1 MIIDQLIAIPS
12 PQSDDELPIERG
24 QLTYKIKWSDLA
36 GNDIGDLQSD
46 MTTAQGDITALQS
59 AMTDAQGDI
68 TDLQSDMTTAQ
79 GQISTLETAM
89 GNVILQA
96 ARVDV
101 SAAGTTT
108 HTLTGLTENHVVASW
123 GMFTD
128 STLATAIPENAPTC
142 DITITT
148 GADSWTLL
156 IENYSAA
163 FSIRPT
169 FVLKQN

>member
-46 MTTAQGDITALQS
+46 MTTAQGDIT
-59 AMTDAQGDI
+59 
-68 TDLQSDMTTAQ
+68 DLQSDMTTAQ
-79 GQISTLETAM
+79 AAL
-89 GNVILQA
+89 GNVVLQA
-96 ARVDV
+96 ERVDV
-101 SAAGTTT
+101 SAAGSTT
-108 HTLTGLTENHVVASW
+108 HTLTGLTENHVIASW

-128 STLATAIPENAPTC
+128 STMATAIPENAPTC